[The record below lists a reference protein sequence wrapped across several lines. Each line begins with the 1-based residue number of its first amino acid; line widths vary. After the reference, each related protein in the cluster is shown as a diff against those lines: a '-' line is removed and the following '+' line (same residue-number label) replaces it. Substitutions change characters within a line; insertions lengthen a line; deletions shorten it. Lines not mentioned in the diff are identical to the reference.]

1 VSERPFKLAIAALGG
16 QGGGVLTGWLVQAA
30 EAEGYLVQTTS
41 VPGVAQRTGATIY
54 YLEMFSRA
62 AAERAGRDPVLA
74 LMPAAGDV
82 DCVIAA
88 ELAEAGRAIQRG
100 IVTPDRTTLI
110 ASSHRVLTIGEKSA
124 LGRGAVDEAAL
135 VELARASS
143 KRLVLFDMAALAE
156 RHDSLISATLFGAL
170 AGAAV
175 LPFGPA
181 AFRDAIRASGI
192 AVERNLA
199 AFDAACETA
208 RIDTVTLPASSA
220 RPPLRPLPAQARSA
234 AGAALLERIR
244 ARVPLTVQPLA
255 LEGVRRLI
263 DYQDPAYAATYLH
276 RLEIAVALDEGER
289 GWQLS
294 AAVARSLAL
303 WMSFEDTIRIADLKT
318 RSARFERVRAELRAP
333 AGQVVGVTE
342 FLKPRV
348 AEIAGTLPESVGRWV
363 LRSPRLLAAMRR
375 LTGGRRVRTSSI
387 SGYLFL
393 RAIAGL
399 ARMRRRT
406 LRFSEEDA
414 AIRAWLGRIE
424 SVAPQNYALAV
435 EIARAQR
442 LVKGY
447 GETHESGMRNF
458 TTLMSCIE
466 ALLRRPDGAAVFAAL
481 HEAALADE
489 HGVVLERTLQAQGL
503 MNGSRASDER
513 CVTTSTA

>member
-1 VSERPFKLAIAALGG
+1 VSKPFKLAIAALGG
-16 QGGGVLTGWLVQAA
+16 QGGGVLTDWLVQAA
-30 EAEGYLVQTTS
+30 ESEGYLVQTTS

-54 YLEMFSRA
+54 YLEMFPRE

-74 LMPAAGDV
+74 LMPASGDV

-100 IVTPDRTTLI
+100 IVTADRTTLI

-124 LGRGAVDEAAL
+124 LGRGAVDDAAL

-175 LPFGPA
+175 LPFGEA
-181 AFRDAIRASGI
+181 TFRNAIRAGGI

-199 AFDAACETA
+199 AFDAAHEAARADTA
-208 RIDTVTLPASSA
+208 AMPVSSV

-234 AGAALLERIR
+234 PGAALLERIR
-244 ARVPLTVQPLA
+244 ARVPLMLQPLA
-255 LEGVRRLI
+255 LEGVRRLV

-276 RLEIAVALDEGER
+276 RLEIVLALDDGAR
-289 GWQLS
+289 GWQLAS
-294 AAVARSLAL
+294 AVARSLAL

-318 RSARFERVRAELRAP
+318 RAARFERVRAEVRAP

-348 AEIAGTLPESVGRWV
+348 AEIVGTLPESVGRWI
-363 LRSPRLLAAMRR
+363 LRSPRILAAMRR
-375 LTGGRRVRTSSI
+375 LTGGRRVRTTSV

-393 RAIAGL
+393 RAIARL
-399 ARMRRRT
+399 ASVRRGT

-414 AIRAWLGRIE
+414 AIRAWLARIE
-424 SVAPQNYALAV
+424 SVVPQNYSLAV

-447 GETHESGMRNF
+447 GDTHERGMRSF
-458 TTLMSCIE
+458 ATLMSCVE
-466 ALLRRPDGAAVFAAL
+466 TLVRRADGAAVFAAL

-489 HGVVLERTLQAQGL
+489 DGAALETVLDRLT
-503 MNGSRASDER
+503 
-513 CVTTSTA
+513 